1 MPPIDPSIPLQARAP
16 DIGGN
21 LLQLV
26 HLKNVQEERKR
37 RNKLVDIQTERAEIG
52 LRSERND
59 ARIKSLAVGALSFKP
74 FLDANDLEGARAA
87 ALRRKSMLEETGFP
101 SNDTDEFLQMLESDP
116 QAAMQSVNQAIQL
129 GEQMGF
135 LKAVEQP
142 EKFEPVTDDQGNIV
156 GQRNTVTGQVVKDPR
171 SAPKPANIPSNVNE
185 FEYWKSLP
193 KKQQDEYLRVKRA
206 TQFLDVGSGFV
217 TPDPTDPTKTSPVA
231 ERELK
236 PAERPEHAAAV
247 TKAEKEAAAK
257 VEHATAFPKARNTL
271 TSLNQQWDLVEDT
284 IDTALEQTSP
294 FTAGVGAWTKVIP
307 ASPAKNLEQS
317 LESIKANIGF
327 DKLQDMRA
335 NSPTGGALGQVS
347 DFENK
352 LLQSVKGSLQQNQS
366 VSQLVANLKRVKSDL
381 QQLRKAKQE
390 AFQTD
395 FKEMIQEERTME
407 FDRGVD
413 EFLGKTKRIRVD
425 AQGNVIGD

>member
-1 MPPIDPSIPLQARAP
+1 
-16 DIGGN
+16 
-21 LLQLV
+21 
-26 HLKNVQEERKR
+26 
-37 RNKLVDIQTERAEIG
+37 
-52 LRSERND
+52 
-59 ARIKSLAVGALSFKP
+59 
-74 FLDANDLEGARAA
+74 
-87 ALRRKSMLEETGFP
+87 
-101 SNDTDEFLQMLESDP
+101 
-116 QAAMQSVNQAIQL
+116 
-129 GEQMGF
+129 
-135 LKAVEQP
+135 
-142 EKFEPVTDDQGNIV
+142 
-156 GQRNTVTGQVVKDPR
+156 
-171 SAPKPANIPSNVNE
+171 
-185 FEYWKSLP
+185 
-193 KKQQDEYLRVKRA
+193 
-206 TQFLDVGSGFV
+206 
-217 TPDPTDPTKTSPVA
+217 
-231 ERELK
+231 
-236 PAERPEHAAAV
+236 
-247 TKAEKEAAAK
+247 
-257 VEHATAFPKARNTL
+257 L